1 MNDIDNQLREALR
14 RCNPPAGFAD
24 RVLARVAAQ
33 AAHPVWP
40 LGRFPLGW
48 PTLRWVAVPT
58 LAAMLMAGLGY
69 HVHELRKEEVEARVA
84 RQQVLLALRIA
95 GSKLKLAKQKVKKV
109 EMGEGTSENKL

>member
-58 LAAMLMAGLGY
+58 LAAMLKDEDRGVQMHAMLA
-69 HVHELRKEEVEARVA
+69 LSRVA
-84 RQQVLLALRIA
+84 RI
-95 GSKLKLAKQKVKKV
+95 QK
-109 EMGEGTSENKL
+109 